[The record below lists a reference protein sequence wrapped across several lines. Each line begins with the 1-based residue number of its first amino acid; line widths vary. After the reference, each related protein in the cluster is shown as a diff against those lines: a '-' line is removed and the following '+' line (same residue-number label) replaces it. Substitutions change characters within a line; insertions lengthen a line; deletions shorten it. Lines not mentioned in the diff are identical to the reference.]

1 MYHLE
6 CCLFKDK
13 ISFIA
18 LKPEQ
23 ILRKCWAVAWKAAS
37 SFKTSLKAL
46 IVKAEKNR
54 KKSLYIIKA
63 TLIVILHMKS
73 KITNVI

>member
-23 ILRKCWAVAWKAAS
+23 ILRKCLAVAWKAAS
-37 SFKTSLKAL
+37 SFKTRLKAL
-46 IVKAEKNR
+46 IVKAEKHR
-54 KKSLYIIKA
+54 KKSPLYDKNYFNC
-63 TLIVILHMKS
+63 HSRCEK
-73 KITNVI
+73 